1 MRPFSTSCF
10 DEFGKKKN
18 NTRQTKTK
26 PYQSPCRTCS
36 TIQHVSS
43 LSNHVIDICD
53 EVIAVDVS

>member
-10 DEFGKKKN
+10 DEFGKKK
-18 NTRQTKTK
+18 TQYQTNKNKTISK
-26 PYQSPCRTCS
+26 SVPHV
-36 TIQHVSS
+36 QHDPACFS